1 MMTKLSGLISECVSL
16 HSFGTSDQVKMCCMY
31 KSAQPGPEVKRVLPL
46 TLAELGVD
54 RKSVV

>member
-46 TLAELGVD
+46 TLAELGLSF
-54 RKSVV
+54 RK